1 MSWQVSTLAGQ
12 QGPVP
17 SSYAYFWAQGT
28 SVADGNSSVATFLY
42 PCGLAASSDGAFLY
56 VADSYSN
63 LIRAVN
69 LATGVVDTVAGTR
82 SASFA
87 DGTGTAASFAAP
99 TDVAIS
105 RDDEVLFVSDLGN
118 HRVRSINIATR
129 AVRTVAGS
137 ADGAFGWTPIVYFNG
152 TDNSCKNPVG
162 GGMAPCRDI
171 DGTGTDATFQRESLW
186 SE

>member
-1 MSWQVSTLAGQ
+1 
-12 QGPVP
+12 
-17 SSYAYFWAQGT
+17 
-28 SVADGNSSVATFLY
+28 
-42 PCGLAASSDGAFLY
+42 
-56 VADSYSN
+56 

-82 SASFA
+82 NASFA

-162 GGMAPCRDI
+162 GGMAPCKDI
-171 DGTGTDATFQRESLW
+171 DGTGRMPPSNGPARWTCRLMGPSWQWATKASTM
-186 SE
+186 SG